1 MLAFV
6 LLYGARHPPGLL
18 SASRLRLAALS
29 GALWIATGQAITI
42 GLTLAAL
49 WLPYYARQTASERGL
64 ALALRNPASTGALSL
79 LLPLSLLVS
88 TGTAVV
94 STRHPWWPSANVAFQ
109 VRGQLSGSRCGLCSW
124 QCIDGPLPQH
134 SSTPLSFS
142 PSLSGP

>member
-6 LLYGARHPPGLL
+6 LLYGARHPPG
-18 SASRLRLAALS
+18 SPPASRLRLSALS

-49 WLPYYARQTASERGL
+49 WLPYYARQTANERGL
-64 ALALRNPASTGALSL
+64 AMALRNPTSTGALSL

-88 TGTAVV
+88 TGSAVV

-109 VRGQLSGSRCGLCSW
+109 VREKRLCSW
-124 QCIDGPLPQH
+124 QCIDAPLSQH
-134 SSTPLSFS
+134 SSTRSSFS
-142 PSLSGP
+142 PSLSCP